1 MFRCTMPVFTCVLE
15 YLLHGKVLPLRVY
28 LSLIPVILGTM
39 LVCAG
44 DVRVP
49 IGSNA

>member
-15 YLLHGKVLPLRVY
+15 YILYRKVRPVRVY
-28 LSLIPVILGTM
+28 LSLVPVILGTM

-44 DVRVP
+44 DVCSQILDNP
-49 IGSNA
+49 

>member
-1 MFRCTMPVFTCVLE
+1 MPVFTCVLE
-15 YLLHGKVLPLRVY
+15 YLLHGKVLPVRVY
-28 LSLIPVILGTM
+28 LSLIPVILGPM

-44 DVRVP
+44 DVRMP